1 MAKFFY
7 WLAPLYTGLI
17 IYFSIGNSPAP
28 PVHISNIDKIYHAG
42 AYFIM
47 ALLWYFFFY
56 SRFLT
61 QQSHF
66 KFTWRDIA
74 ASWSRTIAIAAAV
87 LSFIVGV
94 LVEFAQEYIS
104 VNRTMDIMDA
114 VANTSGIIIAVIL
127 LWFISTRFNTHS

>member
-1 MAKFFY
+1 MAKLFY
-7 WLAPLYTGLI
+7 WSAPVYTALI

-28 PVHISNIDKIYHAG
+28 PVDISNIDKIYHCG

-47 ALLWYFFFY
+47 AMLWYFFFY

-66 KFTWRDIA
+66 KFTWKDIV
-74 ASWSRTIAIAAAV
+74 ASWSRIIAISAAV

-104 VNRTMDIMDA
+104 VNRTMDMMDA
-114 VANTSGIIIAVIL
+114 LANTVGIVIAIVL
-127 LWFISTRFNTHS
+127 LWLVSKRFNTHS